1 MYGETLGLPLSALA
15 TAVGNNLRL
24 KVAPNMA
31 DSMSLNEKRP

>member
-1 MYGETLGLPLSALA
+1 MYGETHCQHYIVA

-31 DSMSLNEKRP
+31 DPMSLNEKRP